1 MDSYSLEIKK
11 IDSEFV
17 LVNYDKPVFIAQGKI
32 EVKSKSKSFL
42 EYLLKDFERCA
53 EISVKEDNTIDF
65 NGKFCAYAIYS
76 DQKYL
81 IEDFNNKNYQDDL
94 SNLLFK
100 YDLSLIRTSNGPPF
114 ETLQHSLLLPII
126 NKVEKIVGKDNFI
139 KMSSY
144 AWGAYYDKMTE
155 STDHGVGESISDE
168 EYKKSKI
175 KEKLTNIFQGF
186 SNEEKGAVS
195 ALRASLGNMSV
206 IVPILLVSK
215 NISLSEYT
223 NAYMGIGDNFIYV
236 YEGAEDEKE
245 EKARYQEVY
254 DAGFNTASIIL
265 KYLENSSKMFSEDDE
280 LLNKDESNTHELKS
294 TLRMNLATKQKDDRM
309 LNDVLKTIVG
319 FLNTKGGTLL
329 IGVSDDKAIIGLE
342 EDKFKNLDEWQRYLK
357 DQINN
362 KIGNSFLENFIHPS
376 FIKKD
381 AKDIA
386 VIKCDPLPKDKT
398 AFLEDTVYVRQ
409 TASTKKLSSKE
420 ALEWKENRLSKI

>member
-1 MDSYSLEIKK
+1 MYSFDIKK
-11 IDSEFV
+11 INDEYV
-17 LVNYDKPVFIAQGKI
+17 LIYDDKPIFIAQGKI
-32 EVKSKSKSFL
+32 EVKSKSKSFI
-42 EYLLKDFERCA
+42 EYLVKDFERCA

-81 IEDFNNKNYQDDL
+81 IENSENENYQKDL

-114 ETLQHSLLLPII
+114 ETQQLSLLLPIV
-126 NKVEKIVGKDNFI
+126 NKVEEIVGKDNFT
-139 KMSSY
+139 KMSNY

-168 EYKKSKI
+168 DYKKSNVKD
-175 KEKLTNIFQGF
+175 KLTEIFNNF
-186 SNEEKGAVS
+186 TNEEKGAVS

-215 NISLSEYT
+215 KITLGEYT

-236 YEGAEDEKE
+236 YEDAKDKTE
-245 EKARYQEVY
+245 ERQRYQEIY
-254 DAGFNTASIIL
+254 DSGYNTATIIL
-265 KYLENSSKMFSEDDE
+265 KYLENSSSRADLE
-280 LLNKDESNTHELKS
+280 LLKKDESNTHELKS
-294 TLRMNLATKQKDDRM
+294 TLRMNLASKQKDDRM
-309 LNDVLKTIVG
+309 LHDVLKTIVG
-319 FLNTKGGTLL
+319 FLNTKGGNLL
-329 IGVSDDKAIIGLE
+329 IGVADDKKIIGLE

-357 DQINN
+357 DQINH
-362 KIGNSFLENFIHPS
+362 KIGNGFLENFIHPR

-381 AKDIA
+381 NKDIA
-386 VIKCDPLPKDKT
+386 IIECDQLPKDKT

-409 TASTKKLSSKE
+409 TASTKKLSPKE
-420 ALEWKENRLSKI
+420 TIEWRENRLSK

>member
-1 MDSYSLEIKK
+1 MDSYNLEIRK

-81 IEDFNNKNYQDDL
+81 IEDVNNKNYQDDL
-94 SNLLFK
+94 SNLQFK
-100 YDLSLIRTSNGPPF
+100 YDLSLITTSNGPPF
-114 ETLQHSLLLPII
+114 ETQQLGLLTPVRNKII
-126 NKVEKIVGKDNFI
+126 EIVGKENFL

-144 AWGAYYDKMTE
+144 AWGAHYDKMSE
-155 STDHGVGESISDE
+155 GLDHGVGEPISDE

-236 YEGAEDEKE
+236 YEDAEDEKE
-245 EKARYQEVY
+245 EKARYQQVY
-254 DAGFNTASIIL
+254 DAGFNNASIII
-265 KYLENSSKMFSEDDE
+265 KYLENTLKMFSEDDE
-280 LLNKDESNTHELKS
+280 LLNKDESINHELKS
-294 TLRMNLATKQKDDRM
+294 TLRMNLASKQKDERM
-309 LNDVLKTIVG
+309 VNDVLKTIVG

-329 IGVSDDKAIIGLE
+329 IGVSDDKKLVGLE
-342 EDKFKNLDEWQRYLK
+342 KDKFKNLDEWQRYLK

-362 KIGNSFLENFIHPS
+362 KIGNGFLENFIHPS

-381 AKDIA
+381 DKDIA
-386 VIKCDPLPKDKT
+386 VITCDQLPKDKT
-398 AFLEDTVYVRQ
+398 AFLEDSVYVRQ

-420 ALEWKENRLSKI
+420 ALEWKENRLAKI